1 MRKSYTKCQ
10 IQTPALYVSRL
21 LDQAGYRSDLIGKK
35 ILENSFGEGN
45 VLYEIVRRYIQDGL
59 KRNIALEKIRV
70 GLTNDIIGYETDS
83 SCVKLCYDRLNNLV
97 HRYGIT
103 DIDWDLRNCNFL
115 KASTDQVDF
124 IIGNPPYITYHDLQE
139 GERRYLKEHFC
150 SCEKGRF
157 DYYYAFIE
165 RSLTWLKPMGK
176 LVYLVPYG
184 LLTNKFAETVRKM
197 LSNHLEEV
205 VDFRYMS
212 VFKQVMC
219 TPVSIVYQNGV
230 STDTINLTKEK
241 IGVTRQISKMSF
253 IAGDLSAEISN
264 DKINNK
270 TDMLTLGDVIS
281 VNNSVATLNNGIFIF
296 SAEQEDTDFY
306 YINGFKV
313 EKSITFSGVSPRSI
327 ALQKNMRVIF
337 PYRYEKAKVT
347 PISENELK
355 HKYPNAYQYLLT
367 HKKELEKRS
376 LPKNINWYEFGRRQ
390 ALEIIFRPKLII
402 SNIITKRIHVHFV
415 PENIVPYAG
424 LCITLKNMSRC
435 QKKSM
440 NRLEKIKSILLKEEF
455 FRFLMSNGTPT
466 AGRSLRISVRDIQLY
481 PLRDEFSI

>member
-1 MRKSYTKCQ
+1 
-10 IQTPALYVSRL
+10 
-21 LDQAGYRSDLIGKK
+21 
-35 ILENSFGEGN
+35 
-45 VLYEIVRRYIQDGL
+45 
-59 KRNIALEKIRV
+59 
-70 GLTNDIIGYETDS
+70 
-83 SCVKLCYDRLNNLV
+83 
-97 HRYGIT
+97 
-103 DIDWDLRNCNFL
+103 
-115 KASTDQVDF
+115 
-124 IIGNPPYITYHDLQE
+124 
-139 GERRYLKEHFC
+139 
-150 SCEKGRF
+150 
-157 DYYYAFIE
+157 
-165 RSLTWLKPMGK
+165 
-176 LVYLVPYG
+176 
-184 LLTNKFAETVRKM
+184 
-197 LSNHLEEV
+197 
-205 VDFRYMS
+205 
-212 VFKQVMC
+212 
-219 TPVSIVYQNGV
+219 
-230 STDTINLTKEK
+230 
-241 IGVTRQISKMSF
+241 MSF
-253 IAGDLSAEISN
+253 IAGDLSAEISH